1 MSIAHDLENGLDLG
15 LWKARSVIV
24 GSGKSTHVLFMHPF
38 TQL

>member
-24 GSGKSTHVLFMHPF
+24 GAGKSTHVLFMHPF